1 MFKFILRLFDIQ
13 RFIGTRPVH
22 HKNILYLFHFIVR
35 CHHHDRASSVA
46 DVEKNS
52 ESARSSKESFG
63 DTSE

>member
-1 MFKFILRLFDIQ
+1 MLNFILRLFVIQ
-13 RFIGTRPVH
+13 GFIETRPVR

-35 CHHHDRASSVA
+35 YHHHDRASSVT

-52 ESARSSKESFG
+52 ESARSSKESYG